1 MQVTISDP
9 HYNSSLPPDTLS
21 LHFPVRHRINKTFQY
36 VFREEIVDLQENE
49 IDLKA
54 TFDPEIFFNII
65 LPPIIFHAGY
75 SLKRVRQRNALKRI
89 DLVRNYVFRNTFFET
104 WGLY

>member
-1 MQVTISDP
+1 MQVFVDDSK
-9 HYNSSLPPDTLS
+9 YNSSIPPDTLS
-21 LHFPVRHRINKTFQY
+21 LHMPKPYSNKNTTFQY
-36 VFREEIVDLQENE
+36 VFRNEIDDLQENE

-75 SLKRVRQRNALKRI
+75 SLKRVN
-89 DLVRNYVFRNTFFET
+89 
-104 WGLY
+104 LYLYIYFKTLNMFYMYFI

>member
-1 MQVTISDP
+1 MVDWTL
-9 HYNSSLPPDTLS
+9 YNIETNKLPLGKVSLSYNTECLFFTDA
-21 LHFPVRHRINKTFQY
+21 PVPNKTY
-36 VFREEIVDLQENE
+36 AYSFRGEIVNLEQNE

-75 SLKRVRQRNALKRI
+75 CLKRVSFLLI
-89 DLVRNYVFRNTFFET
+89 
-104 WGLY
+104 

>member
-1 MQVTISDP
+1 MAPEP
-9 HYNSSLPPDTLS
+9 HTKFNQSLPPDTLW
-21 LHFPVRHRINKTFQY
+21 LEFPGNLPHGSSAQQANKTY
-36 VFREEIVDLQENE
+36 AYAFRSELGAIEENE

-75 SLKRVRQRNALKRI
+75 CLKRVNSFILTYFP
-89 DLVRNYVFRNTFFET
+89 L
-104 WGLY
+104 

>member
-1 MQVTISDP
+1 MFADI
-9 HYNSSLPPDTLS
+9 
-21 LHFPVRHRINKTFQY
+21 PVPNKTY
-36 VFREEIVDLQENE
+36 AYSFRGEIVNIEQNE

-75 SLKRVRQRNALKRI
+75 CLKRVSI
-89 DLVRNYVFRNTFFET
+89 LVTLYFYNTITF
-104 WGLY
+104 YQVK

>member
-1 MQVTISDP
+1 MILLLFPDVGP
-9 HYNSSLPPDTLS
+9 LP
-21 LHFPVRHRINKTFQY
+21 NKTYSFS
-36 VFREEIVDLQENE
+36 FSGEIVNVEDNE

-75 SLKRVRQRNALKRI
+75 CLKRVSEILSF
-89 DLVRNYVFRNTFFET
+89 LFS
-104 WGLY
+104 

>member
-1 MQVTISDP
+1 MNVIQGDSNYNTTI
-9 HYNSSLPPDTLS
+9 PPDTLS
-21 LHFPVRHRINKTFQY
+21 LHFAPNNKNNKTY
-36 VFREEIVDLQENE
+36 EYIFRGAIDVQDNE

-75 SLKRVRQRNALKRI
+75 SLKRVS
-89 DLVRNYVFRNTFFET
+89 
-104 WGLY
+104 

>member
-1 MQVTISDP
+1 MRYSGSSTQILNMQATITDP
-9 HYNSSLPPDTLS
+9 HYNLSLPPDTLS
-21 LHFPVRHRINKTFQY
+21 LHFPMKHKVNKTFQY
-36 VFREEIVDLQENE
+36 IFREEIVDLQENE

-75 SLKRVRQRNALKRI
+75 SLKRVRKSI
-89 DLVRNYVFRNTFFET
+89 SYFFV
-104 WGLY
+104 WI

>member
-1 MQVTISDP
+1 MITSF
-9 HYNSSLPPDTLS
+9 S
-21 LHFPVRHRINKTFQY
+21 LHTDAPVPNKTY
-36 VFREEIVDLQENE
+36 AYSFRGEIVNVEQNE

-75 SLKRVRQRNALKRI
+75 CLKRVSFYFLFSQI
-89 DLVRNYVFRNTFFET
+89 
-104 WGLY
+104 